1 LPVLV
6 EMIVGCL
13 RGMPI
18 CRSFGLESRR
28 SREKSLL
35 SRVQSIAGQEITAM
49 AVQFVTLRLGPVV
62 LALVAFL
69 MATGA
74 RAEDAAQPPA
84 SQPAAVPPGQKS
96 AAPGGHGT
104 ANSPAAATAEQ
115 HRLPPDSTTKQTV
128 VLPGRTLA
136 FTATAGSIRLFNDKG
151 DPQADIAYTSY
162 QLDGGDQRSRPVTFF
177 FNGGPG
183 AASAYLQLGNAGPW
197 RLSINGDAAMSSAS
211 PDLKPNAETW
221 LDFTDLV
228 FIDPVGTGYSRFVA
242 TDEDVRKRFFSI
254 EGDVDALAVTVRRWL
269 EKSDRLLSPKFIVSE
284 SYGGIRGPRIVRE
297 LQTQQGV
304 GVRGLIL
311 VSPVLDFRE
320 YTGSSILQY
329 VASLPTMAAVAR
341 EAKGPVTRADI
352 ADVEAYAR
360 GDFLS
365 DLVKGEADAEATTR
379 LADRVSALTGIDRAV
394 SRRLAGR
401 FGVSEFRR
409 EYDRRNGRVTGRY
422 DASVLGLDPDPDSSS
437 SHFDD
442 PSGDP
447 LIAPL
452 TSAVVDLTTRTLNWR
467 PEGAYRLLNSAVERA
482 WDFGRGLN
490 PAQSISQLRQILAL
504 DPKLKLLVGHGLFD
518 LATPYFGSKILL
530 DQLPAFAS
538 PERVKLV
545 VYPGGHMFY
554 SRDAARQAFRTEA
567 ETLMK

>member
-1 LPVLV
+1 
-6 EMIVGCL
+6 
-13 RGMPI
+13 
-18 CRSFGLESRR
+18 
-28 SREKSLL
+28 
-35 SRVQSIAGQEITAM
+35 M
-49 AVQFVTLRLGPVV
+49 AVDFVTLRLARLV
-62 LALVAFL
+62 LALAAFL
-69 MATGA
+69 VASGA
-74 RAEDAAQPPA
+74 RAEDVSQPPA
-84 SQPAAVPPGQKS
+84 SQPAAAPSGQKS
-96 AAPGGHGT
+96 GAPGGHANT
-104 ANSPAAATAEQ
+104 ASSPAAAEQ
-115 HRLPPDSTTKQTV
+115 HRLPPDSTTKQTIA
-128 VLPGRTLA
+128 LPGRTLA

-162 QLDGGDQRSRPVTFF
+162 QLDGGDRRSRPVTFF

-183 AASAYLQLGNAGPW
+183 AASAYLQLGDAGPW
-197 RLSINGDAAMSSAS
+197 RLSINGDAATSSAS

-254 EGDVDALAVTVRRWL
+254 DGDVNALAVTIRRWL
-269 EKSDRLLSPKFIVSE
+269 EKSDRLLSPKFIVGE

-297 LQTQQGV
+297 LQTQQGA

-311 VSPVLDFRE
+311 LSPVLDFRE
-320 YTGSSILQY
+320 YAGSSLLQY

-360 GDFLS
+360 GDFLG

-401 FGVSEFRR
+401 FDVSEFRR
-409 EYDRRNGRVTGRY
+409 EFDRRNGRVTGRY
-422 DASVLGLDPDPDSSS
+422 DASVSGFDPDPDSSS

-467 PEGAYRLLNSAVERA
+467 PDGSYRLLNSSVERA

-530 DQLPAFAS
+530 DQLPAYAL

-554 SRDAARQAFRTEA
+554 SRDAARQAFRAEA